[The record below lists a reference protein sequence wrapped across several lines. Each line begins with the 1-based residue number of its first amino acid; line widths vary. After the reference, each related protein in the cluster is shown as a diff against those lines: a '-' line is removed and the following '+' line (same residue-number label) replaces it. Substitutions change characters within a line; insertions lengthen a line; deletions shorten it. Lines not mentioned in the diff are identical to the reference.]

1 MNDSNMKKKE
11 TGLDD
16 ISMFSIFLLIPTIM
30 LIAGYFIFPCNSTPA
45 DQPIIFIPLFSGLI
59 LLGIGF
65 LYKIKRVG
73 SKFKICG
80 WLLFSFFWSLL
91 PCYLYSSEDGDVFN
105 AVVCIIGVYIL
116 IYMAY
121 QEWLSIKN
129 EKYLSCLNWISG
141 GAFIAGIIYFTIDG
155 GLFPNLKKGLIET
168 VASHSNT
175 LLNILGIDSLREGSS
190 IVYNNIP
197 ITIIFACTAIQAMV
211 LFIGMIG
218 ALNNVNFKRKLLAIS
233 VTVIPM
239 YFLNLV
245 RNASVIYLVG
255 GGITSF
261 NIAHNILSKAGALIT
276 LIALLF
282 LTFKIVPELYDELMC
297 IFDLPKR
304 DGPIEKFFTK
314 ILGKSK
320 K

>member
-1 MNDSNMKKKE
+1 MNQNE
-11 TGLDD
+11 
-16 ISMFSIFLLIPTIM
+16 INANNNFAFSIFLLIPTIM
-30 LIAGYFIFPCNSTPA
+30 LILGYFIFPCHSTPA
-45 DQPIIFIPLFSGLI
+45 DHPIIFIPLFLSLI

-65 LYKIKRVG
+65 FLKTKKMG
-73 SKFKICG
+73 SQFKISG

-91 PCYLYSSEDGDVFN
+91 PCYLYASEDGDIFN

-121 QEWLSIKN
+121 QEWLSIKID
-129 EKYLSCLNWISG
+129 EYLSCLNWIAG
-141 GAFIAGIIYFTIDG
+141 GAFIAGIIYFTIDS
-155 GLFPNLKKGLIET
+155 GLFPILKKGLIEI
-168 VASHSNT
+168 VASHSNSV
-175 LLNILGIDSLREGSS
+175 LNILGIETIRNGSA

-218 ALNNVNFKRKLLAIS
+218 ALSNADIKRKLFAIS

-255 GGITSF
+255 AKITSF
-261 NIAHNILSKAGALIT
+261 NIAHNVLSKAGALIT

-282 LTFKIVPELYDELMC
+282 LTFKIVPELYDEIMY

-304 DGPIEKFFTK
+304 KGPIENIFVK

>member
-1 MNDSNMKKKE
+1 MKQKIINSNNNFV
-11 TGLDD
+11 
-16 ISMFSIFLLIPTIM
+16 FSVFLLIPTIM

-45 DQPIIFIPLFSGLI
+45 DHPIIFIPLFLGLI

-65 LYKIKRVG
+65 FLKTKKIG
-73 SKFKICG
+73 SKFKISG

-121 QEWLSIKN
+121 QEWLSIKS
-129 EKYLSCLNWISG
+129 EKYLSCLNWIAG
-141 GAFIAGIIYFTIDG
+141 GAFIAGMIYFTIDG
-155 GLFPNLKKGLIET
+155 GLLPSLKKGLIEM
-168 VASHSNT
+168 VASHSNS
-175 LLNILGIDSLREGSS
+175 LLNILGIETVREGSS
-190 IVYNNIP
+190 IAYNNIP

-211 LFIGMIG
+211 LFVGMIG
-218 ALNNVNFKRKLLAIS
+218 ALSNVSLKRKLLAIS

-255 GGITSF
+255 AGITSF
-261 NIAHNILSKAGALIT
+261 NIAHNVLSKAGALIT

-282 LTFKIVPELYDELMC
+282 LTFKIVPELYDEIMC
-297 IFDLPKR
+297 IFELPKR
-304 DGPIEKFFTK
+304 KGPIENIFSN
-314 ILGKSK
+314 ILGKSRK
-320 K
+320 